1 MRAFPAPPASRSIAL
16 PLLPGDVRRRTHGPA
31 VTLATG
37 GSAQVASEPLQD
49 MLEPTVLKP
58 LAAPPTV
65 RHGGGW
71 SAGLCLLYAMGVALL
86 TGGLC
91 LALPPVQ
98 QREFGDAVRVEED
111 AICFRASR
119 EGSYAVAEVALG
131 APMHVL
137 RLLVLPHLE
146 DRAPDASGWER
157 VADGWAG

>member
-31 VTLATG
+31 VALATG
-37 GSAQVASEPLQD
+37 GSAQVAPEPPLQE
-49 MLEPTVLKP
+49 MVEPTVLKP

-65 RHGGGW
+65 RRGGGW

-91 LALPPVQ
+91 VALPPVQ

-111 AICFRASR
+111 AICGEAWRW
-119 EGSYAVAEVALG
+119 V
-131 APMHVL
+131 P
-137 RLLVLPHLE
+137 
-146 DRAPDASGWER
+146 
-157 VADGWAG
+157 